1 MKLVAAILLLL
12 LYHPLQGQDLSTY
25 QWKKRLVILVGD
37 TTDVELKEQKSVLQ
51 NHKSELVERDILILP
66 ITNTENFQIDLEAN
80 FKGLLLIGKDGG
92 VKLKKAFPV
101 AMTELFE
108 IIDNMPMRKAEIK
121 RDKG

>member
-12 LYHPLQGQDLSTY
+12 LYHPLQGQDLSAY

-37 TTDVELKEQKSVLQ
+37 TTDVKLKEQKSVLQ

>member
-25 QWKKRLVILVGD
+25 QWKNRLVILVGD
-37 TTDVELKEQKSVLQ
+37 TTDVKLKEQKSVLQ
-51 NHKSELVERDILILP
+51 NHKTELVERDILILP
-66 ITNTENFQIDLEAN
+66 IANTENFQIDLEAN

-92 VKLKKAFPV
+92 VKLKRAFPV